1 MSLSDR
7 QIISEREAGRIIIEP
22 FDRRCL
28 GSDTYDVRLG
38 EFFYR
43 EKWSISSEKIYDLSS
58 MSSVGDV
65 WELHQA
71 PEVGSREQVLR
82 WPSGSRV
89 IWLDPGE
96 TILAHTVEFIG
107 ARSGFTTKMYSRSSI
122 GRSMLGVCKCAG
134 RGDVG
139 YFNRWTMEIT
149 SFSRFHRIPLR
160 VGMRVAQIEFIP
172 VATTERTYGV
182 THGKYQESCD
192 LEKIMRDWKPD
203 AMLPRLDKDWELK

>member
-7 QIISEREAGRIIIEP
+7 QIIAEREAGRIIIEP

-43 EKWSISSEKIYDLSS
+43 EKWPISSEKIYDLSS

-149 SFSRFHRIPLR
+149 SFSRFHQIPLR

-172 VATTERTYGV
+172 VASTDRTYGV
-182 THGKYQESCD
+182 THGKYQESGE
-192 LEKIMRDWKPD
+192 LEMVMRDWKPE
-203 AMLPRLDKDWELK
+203 AMLPRLDRDWELK